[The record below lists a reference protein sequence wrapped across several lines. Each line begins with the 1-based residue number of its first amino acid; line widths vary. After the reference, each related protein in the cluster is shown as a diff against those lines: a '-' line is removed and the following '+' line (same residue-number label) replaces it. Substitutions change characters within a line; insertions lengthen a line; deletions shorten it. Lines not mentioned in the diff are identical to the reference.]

1 MSEGDRIR
9 VPIVGRAQI
18 KGDSSRT
25 PSLGR
30 KVARGQLCVSALGNA
45 PRSKAAAVS
54 QHPRPRPSQSWT
66 NRSRGSGVRRRSGA
80 RKPGPGGLVLRLL
93 SRLSRSPA
101 AGERPAGGQTWME
114 VSAGLR
120 LVLQRRDGP
129 LLPERT
135 TAWLLT
141 DASRLLRPFS
151 PRFGSRAPGPMQTS
165 CRPWGHSWGT

>member
-25 PSLGR
+25 PSRGR

-114 VSAGLR
+114 PSVKTWSF
-120 LVLQRRDGP
+120 
-129 LLPERT
+129 EE
-135 TAWLLT
+135 
-141 DASRLLRPFS
+141 
-151 PRFGSRAPGPMQTS
+151 
-165 CRPWGHSWGT
+165 